1 MEQKNK
7 ARICIPVCVQHVY
20 EIASAVARASEHSD
34 FVELRLDYLD
44 KAELG
49 TVQEELANILRDS
62 LRPVIVTLRPAE
74 QGGRRALSLKTRM
87 GMDLS
92 FSDALRDNASL
103 LDIELDVAQI
113 LTKASEYLAPM
124 PWDRI
129 ICSHHDIIGLP
140 ADLEAIYHRMVSTK
154 ARILKIA
161 VQADEITDCLPMF
174 QLLETARSDG
184 REMIAIAMGNAGL
197 LTRIL
202 GPSRGAFLTF
212 GSLDETH
219 STAPGQITAV
229 SLRDV
234 YRIHQIDRET
244 EIMGLVGEQVAHSM
258 SPEMHNAAFAAAGL
272 NAVYIPL
279 EVRKLDDFVQR
290 MVHPRTRELEWNLR
304 GLSITAPHKI
314 DIMKH
319 LDWIDPGALEIGA
332 VNTVVIAGDGLCG
345 YNTDAEAALAPLQ
358 ELIDLN
364 ETRVAVIGAGG
375 VARALLWSLR
385 KVGAHVT
392 VFARDVEQGRVT
404 ANQFGTDC
412 QALDG
417 ARFDEFAVVV
427 NCTPLGTRGLSEDQS
442 PATARQLKGAKIA
455 YDLAYNPAETRFLKE
470 AESAGCECI
479 GGLEMLVAQAVE
491 QFKLWTGRDAP
502 VDTMKAAAINA
513 LKKKE
518 P

>member
-1 MEQKNK
+1 MEQKKK
-7 ARICIPVCVQHVY
+7 ARICIPVCVQYVH

-34 FVELRLDYLD
+34 FVELRLDCLD
-44 KAELG
+44 KTELDK
-49 TVQEELANILRDS
+49 VQDELATVLKDS

-92 FSDALRDNASL
+92 FSNLLRDNANL
-103 LDIELDVAQI
+103 LDIELDVAQV

-124 PWDRI
+124 PWERI

-140 ADLEAIYHRMVSTK
+140 VDLEVIYHRMLSTK
-154 ARILKIA
+154 ARILKIG
-161 VQADEITDCLPMF
+161 VQADDITDCLPIF

-184 REMIAIAMGNAGL
+184 RDMIAIAMGNAGI

-219 STAPGQITAV
+219 ATAPGQITAV

-244 EIMGLVGEQVAHSM
+244 EIMGLVGEQVAHSL
-258 SPEMHNAAFAAAGL
+258 SPAMHNAAFGVAGL

-279 EVRKLDDFVQR
+279 EVRKLDDFVRR

-319 LDWIDPGALEIGA
+319 LDWIEPGALEIGA

-345 YNTDAEAALAPLQ
+345 YNTDAEAAIAPLQ
-358 ELIDLN
+358 GRIDLN
-364 ETRVAVIGAGG
+364 EALVAVIGAGG
-375 VARALLWSLR
+375 VARALSWSLR
-385 KVGAHVT
+385 KAGAHVT
-392 VFARDVEQGRVT
+392 VFARDVERGRGT
-404 ANQFGTDC
+404 ANQFGSDC
-412 QALDG
+412 RTLDG
-417 ARFDEFAVVV
+417 ACFDDFAVVV
-427 NCTPLGTRGLSEDQS
+427 NCTPLGTRGLSEDLS
-442 PATARQLKGAKIA
+442 AATARQLKGARIA
-455 YDLAYNPAETRFLKE
+455 YDLVYNPAETRFLKE
-470 AESAGCECI
+470 AKSAGCECI
-479 GGLEMLVAQAVE
+479 GGLEMLVAQGVE
-491 QFKLWTGRDAP
+491 QFKLWTGQDAS
-502 VDTMKAAAINA
+502 VDVMREAAFEA
-513 LKKKE
+513 LPTKV
-518 P
+518 